1 MILFVIYNIL
11 EWDKKYGI
19 SRFVNKLL
27 LAICLCDIEYL
38 FSFRLRIL
46 IS

>member
-11 EWDKKYGI
+11 EWYKKYGI
-19 SRFVNKLL
+19 SSFGNKLL
-27 LAICLCDIEYL
+27 LAIYLCDIEYL